1 MARSIKEAQLNNG
14 IITSTPSTSDP
25 LAGIF
30 YMVAISVIIPAYNV
44 NEYLGDACN
53 SILSQTFF
61 DWECIIIDDGS
72 IDTTAAI
79 AGRFCKRDS
88 RFRLVRQSNSGVSAV
103 RNLGISLSR
112 GTYMAF
118 LDADDILEADAFEL
132 WIKALEDAPECILA
146 WGRALRFEDSSGL
159 VKDIPWKN
167 YLATGRTWHD
177 MLVHDFIPMGT
188 FCLRR
193 TMLPDNC
200 RFRPDL
206 THAEDRDFILRVLR
220 NNAAV
225 EIKNLVLRIR
235 LRATSAS
242 HDSQAAIENELCIMH
257 EHLDDPALPNNIRRR
272 ANSALAFRCAVIAA
286 FTGHQYG
293 KSLMWYFKAIV
304 RDPLNINIFL
314 LPLRKGLMVLRQLLR
329 F

>member
-1 MARSIKEAQLNNG
+1 M
-14 IITSTPSTSDP
+14 
-25 LAGIF
+25 AGIF

-44 NEYLGDACN
+44 NEYLEDACN
-53 SILSQTFF
+53 SILSQTFS

-72 IDTTAAI
+72 TDATAAV
-79 AGRFCKRDS
+79 AKQFCMRSS
-88 RFRLVRQSNSGVSAV
+88 RFRLFRQGNSGVSAA

-112 GTYMAF
+112 GTYMVF
-118 LDADDILEADAFEL
+118 LDADDILEENAFEL
-132 WIKALEDAPECILA
+132 WIKALEGAPGCILA
-146 WGRALRFEDSSGL
+146 WGRALRFEDKSGL
-159 VKDIPWKN
+159 AKDIPWKN
-167 YLATGRTWHD
+167 YLVTGCAWYD
-177 MLVHDFIPMGT
+177 MLVHDFIPMGA

-193 TMLPDNC
+193 AMLPDSC

-206 THAEDRDFILRVLR
+206 THAEDRDFLLQVLR
-220 NNAAV
+220 DNSAV
-225 EIKNLVLRIR
+225 EVKHLVLRIR

-242 HDSQAAIENELCIMH
+242 HESQAAIENELCAMY
-257 EHLDDPALPNNIRRR
+257 EHLADPTLPSHIRRR

-293 KSLMWYFKAIV
+293 KSLLWYFKAIV

-314 LPLRKGLMVLRQLLR
+314 LPLRKGLMVLRQFLR